1 VTKME
6 NEMEINENTAVE
18 RELNSIMEA
27 TLRLENELFNALSAI
42 RAK

>member
-1 VTKME
+1 MTKME

>member
-1 VTKME
+1 
-6 NEMEINENTAVE
+6 MEINENTAVE